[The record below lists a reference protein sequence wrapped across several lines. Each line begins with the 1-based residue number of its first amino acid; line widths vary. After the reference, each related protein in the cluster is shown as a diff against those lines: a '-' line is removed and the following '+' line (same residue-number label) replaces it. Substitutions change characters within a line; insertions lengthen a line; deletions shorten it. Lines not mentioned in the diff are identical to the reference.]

1 MHSRNRSVDFSVI
14 SLLILDVDG
23 VLTDGRIHVPAEGA
37 AGVSFHV
44 RDGLA
49 IQAWRASGGKVA
61 ILSGRANEGV
71 KSRARELGIESVQ
84 TGVRDKLVGLESIK
98 AETGL
103 NESSMAYVGDDLPD
117 LAPMG
122 VCGFAVA
129 VADAAPA
136 VRQAAHRITR
146 AAGGRGAVAEI
157 IEYILRK
164 QNRWCGE
171 VRT

>member
-1 MHSRNRSVDFSVI
+1 MI

-49 IQAWRASGGKVA
+49 IQAWRAAGGKVA

-98 AETGL
+98 ADTGL
-103 NESSMAYVGDDLPD
+103 NESAMAYVGDDLPD

-122 VCGFAVA
+122 ACGFAVA
-129 VADAAPA
+129 VADAVPA

-157 IEYILRK
+157 LEYILRK